1 MSASTPTRKPPQ
13 QLGDRVFAG
22 IALAAGITIMAAL
35 AAVFVF
41 LAVEGSSGLN
51 VPEDVY
57 EPATT
62 FLGYVGPLV
71 FGTVL
76 AAILAL
82 VFAVPFAIGIAL
94 FISHYAPRRLATPLA
109 YVIDLLA
116 AVPSVVFGLWGA
128 RYLAQFVQ
136 PMHEWL
142 AAHAS
147 WLPFFEGPA
156 SSTGKT
162 ILTAGV
168 VLAIMILPIITAI
181 SREVF
186 AQTPT
191 LNEEAALALGAT
203 RWEMVRLAVF
213 PYARSGM
220 IAAIMLGLGR
230 ALGET
235 MAVAMVLSAKPLVT
249 LNLISTENPATIAS
263 NIASSYKEATPDK
276 QAVLIATGLVLFAF
290 TFLVNFAARWVAG
303 MGERKLNK

>member
-1 MSASTPTRKPPQ
+1 VSASTPTEKAPR

-22 IALAAGITIMAAL
+22 IALAAGLTIMVAL

-51 VPEDVY
+51 VAEDVY
-57 EPATT
+57 SPAAS

-76 AAILAL
+76 AAVLAL
-82 VFAVPFAIGIAL
+82 VFSVPFAIGIAL
-94 FISHYAPRRLATPLA
+94 FISHYAPRRLAAPVA

-128 RYLAQFVQ
+128 RYFSQFLK
-136 PMHEWL
+136 PLHEWL

-147 WLPFFEGPA
+147 WLPFFDGPA

-162 ILTAGV
+162 ILTAGM

-186 AQTPT
+186 AQTPV
-191 LNEEAALALGAT
+191 LNQEAALALGAT

-220 IAAIMLGLGR
+220 VAAVMLGLGR

-249 LNLISTENPATIAS
+249 LNLISSENPATIAS
-263 NIASSYKEATPDK
+263 NIASNYKEATPDK

-303 MGERKLNK
+303 RGERKLNK

>member
-1 MSASTPTRKPPQ
+1 MSTSTPTGKAPQ

-22 IALAAGITIMAAL
+22 VALAAGLVIVAAL

-51 VPEDVY
+51 VADDVY
-57 EPATT
+57 APATN
-62 FLGYVGPLV
+62 FVGYVGPLV

-76 AAILAL
+76 AAVLAL
-82 VFAVPFAIGIAL
+82 IIAVPFAIAIAL
-94 FISHYAPRRLATPLA
+94 FISHYAPRRLATPIA

-128 RYLAQFVQ
+128 RYLAQYFK
-136 PMHEWL
+136 PMHAWFE
-142 AAHAS
+142 AHLGF
-147 WLPFFEGPA
+147 LPFFDGPA

-162 ILTAGV
+162 ILTAGF

-191 LNEEAALALGAT
+191 LNQEAALALGAT
-203 RWEMVRLAVF
+203 RWEMIRLAVF

-220 IAAIMLGLGR
+220 VAAVMLGLGR

-235 MAVAMVLSAKPLVT
+235 MAVAMVLSAKPVYT
-249 LNLISTENPATIAS
+249 LNLISSENPATIAS
-263 NIASSYKEATPDK
+263 NIASNYKEATPDK
-276 QAVLIATGLVLFAF
+276 QALLIATGLVLFAF

-303 MGERKLNK
+303 RNERKLAR

>member
-1 MSASTPTRKPPQ
+1 VSASTPTGKAPQ

-22 IALAAGITIMAAL
+22 VALAAGLVIVAAL

-51 VPEDVY
+51 VADDVY
-57 EPATT
+57 APATS
-62 FLGYVGPLV
+62 FIGYVGPLV

-76 AAILAL
+76 AAVLAL
-82 VFAVPFAIGIAL
+82 LIAVPFAIAIAL
-94 FISHYAPRRLATPLA
+94 FISHYAPRRLATPVA

-128 RYLAQFVQ
+128 RYLAQYFK
-136 PMHEWL
+136 PMHTWFE
-142 AAHAS
+142 AHLGF
-147 WLPFFEGPA
+147 LPFFQGPA

-162 ILTAGV
+162 ILTAGF

-191 LNEEAALALGAT
+191 LNQEAALALGAT
-203 RWEMVRLAVF
+203 RWEMIRLAVF

-220 IAAIMLGLGR
+220 VAAVMLGLGR

-235 MAVAMVLSAKPLVT
+235 MAVAMVLSAKPLYT
-249 LNLISTENPATIAS
+249 LNLISSENPATIAS
-263 NIASSYKEATPDK
+263 NIASNYKEAAPDK
-276 QAVLIATGLVLFAF
+276 QALLIATGLVLFAF

-303 MGERKLNK
+303 RSERKLAR